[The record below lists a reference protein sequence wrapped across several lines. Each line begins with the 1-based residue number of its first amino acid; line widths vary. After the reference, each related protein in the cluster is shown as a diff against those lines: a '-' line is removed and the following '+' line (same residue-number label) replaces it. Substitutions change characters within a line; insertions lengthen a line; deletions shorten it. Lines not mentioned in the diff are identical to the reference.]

1 MLKEWFNDGGGIY
14 MTIGGLTSFVMALLR
29 AKHTKIVDRLGEAAT
44 CALLSTGLITLA
56 NIYYPEYPQCSILIG
71 TFVGFLGSDYL
82 TEIIK
87 NIIGFLVDK
96 LTNRGGSSK

>member
-1 MLKEWFNDGGGIY
+1 MLKEWLNEGGGVY
-14 MTIGGLTSFVMALLR
+14 MAAGGITSFVMALLR
-29 AKHTKIVDRLGEAAT
+29 AKHTKFVDRLGEATT

-82 TEIIK
+82 TDQIK
-87 NIIGFLVDK
+87 NLINFLVERI
-96 LTNRGGSSK
+96 TNKGGSK